1 MGTEI
6 DLLRNYPRTQR
17 NLPERESLKTPE
29 NRALARQFGKDYF
42 DGSRETGYGGFSYNS
57 RFWQPVIPD
66 LVEHFG
72 ITSESKILDVGCGKG
87 FMLLD
92 FQQLIP
98 GVRVSGIDVSQY
110 AIDNSVPEVRP
121 HLSLGNATHL
131 PYEDN
136 SFDFVFAINTIH
148 NLEPE
153 ACARALREIQRVVRL
168 GSFITVDA
176 YRNASEKQRI
186 YAWNLTAE
194 TIMSVEEWLGFFDAA
209 GYTGDYFWFI
219 P

>member
-17 NLPERESLKTPE
+17 DLAERESMKTPE

-42 DGSRETGYGGFSYNS
+42 DGSRETGYGGFSYNP

-66 LVEHFG
+66 MVQHFG

-87 FMLLD
+87 FMLFD
-92 FQQLIP
+92 FQQLTP
-98 GVRVSGIDVSQY
+98 GVTVAGIDVSLY

-148 NLEPE
+148 NLEPGE
-153 ACARALREIQRVVRL
+153 CALALREIQRVARL

-176 YRNASEKQRI
+176 YRNANEKERM
-186 YAWNLTAE
+186 YAWNLTAQ
-194 TIMSVEEWLGFFDAA
+194 TIMSVDEWQGFFDAA

>member
-1 MGTEI
+1 MGIEI
-6 DLLRNYPRTQR
+6 DLLRNYPRTKR
-17 NLPERESLKTPE
+17 NLAERESLKTPE

-72 ITSESKILDVGCGKG
+72 ITPESAILDVGCGKG
-87 FMLLD
+87 FMLFD
-92 FQQLIP
+92 FQQLVP
-98 GVRVSGIDVSQY
+98 GVTVSGIDVSQY
-110 AIDNSVPEVRP
+110 AIDNSVPEVRS
-121 HLSLGNATHL
+121 HLSLGNATQL
-131 PYEDN
+131 PFEDK

-153 ACARALREIQRVVRL
+153 PCALALREIQRVARV

-176 YRNASEKQRI
+176 YRDASEKRRM

-194 TIMSVEEWLGFFDAA
+194 TIMSVEEWLGFFEDA
-209 GYTGDYFWFI
+209 GFTGDYFWFI